1 MATTLNI
8 SLPRAL
14 KDYVEA
20 EVARGGYGSAS
31 EFIREVLRESI
42 ARRSAEDLERRLLEG
57 LASRAGGMK
66 KGDWEGLRKALGEIS
81 RDHRR

>member
-57 LASRAGGMK
+57 LASPAGVME
-66 KGDWEGLRKALGEIS
+66 KGDWEDLREAVRKVA
-81 RDHRR
+81 RVRRR